1 MEQQN
6 GHAPDH
12 GSDLKGKDPDAT
24 DFANYFCTYA
34 FLFHQ
39 VTARQ
44 RPHSRQRLGMLPVA
58 DLTA

>member
-6 GHAPDH
+6 GHITATA
-12 GSDLKGKDPDAT
+12 SDLKGQDPDAT

-39 VTARQ
+39 VN
-44 RPHSRQRLGMLPVA
+44 PH
-58 DLTA
+58 